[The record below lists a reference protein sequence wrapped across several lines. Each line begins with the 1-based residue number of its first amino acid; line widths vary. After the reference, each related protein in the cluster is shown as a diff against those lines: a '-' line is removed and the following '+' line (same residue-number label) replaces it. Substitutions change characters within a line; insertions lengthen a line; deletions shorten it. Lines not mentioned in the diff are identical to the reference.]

1 MITNPERLLT
11 YSKKKQDI
19 ELFQRRSQGRL
30 NVKVK
35 KNKAQTLK
43 EFITDKKVRMLT
55 DNNKYSAE

>member
-1 MITNPERLLT
+1 MTNSERLLT
-11 YSKKKQDI
+11 YSKKKQDS
-19 ELFQRRSQGRL
+19 ESFERRSQGRF

-55 DNNKYSAE
+55 ETNKYSAE